1 MKSMGRWRAIIR
13 ERRLDS
19 VQTSTTSPIKL
30 RLVIISRRNWN
41 SNDYSFFNSYAVNI
55 YSCIHMNSC
64 SSDPRQVP
72 KKKLNLQKADGWEI
86 TTKPILDNLW
96 SIPSTTTT
104 QNSSSHRS
112 FHSPSRLHSTY
123 ARRTDTLT
131 SNKGA
136 YASRTS
142 CITAGPIDN
151 ERPPPSARVLQAGDC
166 DSSPLTRIQ
175 VLACNV
181 APWFVR
187 SCKM

>member
-1 MKSMGRWRAIIR
+1 MKSMGRWRVIIR

-131 SNKGA
+131 SNKGHMRLVHH
-136 YASRTS
+136 ASQPVLS
-142 CITAGPIDN
+142 ITRDPLHQRG
-151 ERPPPSARVLQAGDC
+151 
-166 DSSPLTRIQ
+166 SSKQGIVIPRL
-175 VLACNV
+175 
-181 APWFVR
+181 
-187 SCKM
+187 